1 MYSVLIRLHFWQVC
15 LPSIVDEFCQ
25 QAEAANLFSSSEEF
39 IFSDSLES
47 EHSKAFGGI
56 ERLDMFFPFDP
67 CLLRK
72 SDRYALLALGS
83 TLLVLE
89 WIALFANS
97 GKHVIEIQG
106 IDIIHFH
113 AFYLLRGFFIN

>member
-1 MYSVLIRLHFWQVC
+1 MYVLSQLHFCQVC

-39 IFSDSLES
+39 AFSDSLES
-47 EHSKAFGGI
+47 EHSKAFGGM

-72 SDRYALLALGS
+72 SDRYALSALGS
-83 TLLVLE
+83 NLFLLFFRMNNSSDCKFRHHIGSL
-89 WIALFANS
+89 LFKCK
-97 GKHVIEIQG
+97 GWTEVI
-106 IDIIHFH
+106 FMP
-113 AFYLLRGFFIN
+113 FIF